1 MTKPHIVFLGSQ
13 MRKKHNFTL
22 QLCNNDIKQVSCC
35 KYLGV
40 YVDDQ
45 LNWKNH
51 IEYVHKKLLKFVSIF
66 YKLRHKVNSQIL
78 QTVYLVG
85 GLA

>member
-1 MTKPHIVFLGSQ
+1 MLTYSVLGKSDD
-13 MRKKHNFTL
+13 KKHNFTL
-22 QLCNNDIKQVSCC
+22 KLCNNDIKQVSCS

-51 IEYVHKKLLKFVSIF
+51 IEYVHKNF
-66 YKLRHKVNSQIL
+66 
-78 QTVYLVG
+78 
-85 GLA
+85 